1 MSHPDPA
8 LELEALASVRAELD
22 AGTDP
27 LAIFDVLGIAR
38 EEFDGMEEIL
48 MASFAEDTDTG
59 RTERIDRYKEVY
71 DARRAAKESQRAGI
85 PEVPDLLSPPESNAD
100 ESRLDQTAPAVQ
112 LATFQLAT
120 PTSVDP
126 DATAQIDVAS
136 VLRALRD
143 RGLPFD
149 DRAPATAAPS
159 PIPVTP
165 DPSGETVMAD
175 VRAIREGAAR
185 AIPFATTDAPQETDQ
200 TAEIDVRMLASK
212 LGLGGVPFAPP
223 RDAVAAAASDEP
235 LPRIDVDPKERTDTG
250 TAEVD
255 RRSLHL
261 PPIPFD
267 SESAGQKKGFSV
279 ADQTDDTIPG
289 TAQGALPVLLERCAL
304 VVASLRGSQDQDEV
318 LREHGFTPETWT
330 LASREVAAACN
341 ADPDLR
347 ARYDQLLEE
356 ASKHVR

>member
-1 MSHPDPA
+1 MSRPDPA

-59 RTERIDRYKEVY
+59 RTERIDRYKEIY
-71 DARRAAKESQRAGI
+71 DARRAAKESLRVGI
-85 PEVPDLLSPPESNAD
+85 PEVPDLLSPPESPAD
-100 ESRLDQTAPAVQ
+100 ENPLDQTAPAVQ
-112 LATFQLAT
+112 LATFQLAP
-120 PTSVDP
+120 PTSLDP
-126 DATAQIDVAS
+126 DATAQVDVAS

-143 RGLPFD
+143 RGLPFHD
-149 DRAPATAAPS
+149 SAPNAQPPAAAS
-159 PIPVTP
+159 LTP

-185 AIPFATTDAPQETDQ
+185 AIPFAATDAPEETDQ
-200 TAEIDVRMLASK
+200 TAEIDVRVLASK

-223 RDAVAAAASDEP
+223 RDAAATAASDEP
-235 LPRIDVDPKERTDTG
+235 LPRIEVDPKERTDTG

-267 SESAGQKKGFSV
+267 SKSAGQRGFSV

-289 TAQGALPVLLERCAL
+289 TAQGALPILLERCAL
-304 VVASLRGSQDQDEV
+304 VVASMNRSQDQDQV
-318 LREHGFTPETWT
+318 LREHGFTPETWS

-341 ADPDLR
+341 AAPDLR

>member
-1 MSHPDPA
+1 MSRPEPA

-71 DARRAAKESQRAGI
+71 DARRAAKESQQVGI
-85 PEVPDLLSPPESNAD
+85 PEVPDLLSPPEAPAD
-100 ESRLDQTAPAVQ
+100 ENRLDQTAPAVQ
-112 LATFQLAT
+112 LATFQLAL
-120 PTSVDP
+120 PTSLDP
-126 DATAQIDVAS
+126 DSTAQVDVAS

-149 DRAPATAAPS
+149 EGAPNAQPPAATAL
-159 PIPVTP
+159 TP

-185 AIPFATTDAPQETDQ
+185 AIPFAATDAPEETNQ

-223 RDAVAAAASDEP
+223 GDVADAAASGAP
-235 LPRIDVDPKERTDTG
+235 LPRIEVDPKERTDTG

-267 SESAGQKKGFSV
+267 SKSAGQKRGFSV

-289 TAQGALPVLLERCAL
+289 TAQGALPILLERCAV
-304 VVASLRGSQDQDEV
+304 VVASLNRSQDQDQV